1 VINEASSLQRNAAAP
16 LISSGVPTLF
26 MKQSLFSLSRSSF
39 SQSALLKPVL
49 ITPGAIQ
56 FTRMPS
62 EAHCGAIALVMPTK
76 AVLLIEYGAISFRI
90 KTEYKK
96 L

>member
-1 VINEASSLQRNAAAP
+1 
-16 LISSGVPTLF
+16 
-26 MKQSLFSLSRSSF
+26 
-39 SQSALLKPVL
+39 
-49 ITPGAIQ
+49 
-56 FTRMPS
+56 MPS